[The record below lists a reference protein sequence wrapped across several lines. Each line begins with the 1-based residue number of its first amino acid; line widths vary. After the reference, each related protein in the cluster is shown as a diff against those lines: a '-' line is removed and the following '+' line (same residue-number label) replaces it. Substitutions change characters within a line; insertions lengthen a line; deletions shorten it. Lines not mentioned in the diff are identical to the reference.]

1 MRNILKIS
9 ILVLVSF
16 LMANITLLLFAG
28 IGKLVELIP
37 FNEPLM
43 WAIFFIGGAGS
54 IITLFI
60 MNEREG

>member
-1 MRNILKIS
+1 MRKLLKIS

-16 LMANITLLLFAG
+16 LMANTTLLLCAG

-60 MNEREG
+60 MNEREE

>member
-1 MRNILKIS
+1 MRKLLKIS
-9 ILVLVSF
+9 TLVLGGF
-16 LMANITLLLFAG
+16 LMAQIILWLFAG
-28 IGKLVELIP
+28 LGKLVELIP

>member
-16 LMANITLLLFAG
+16 LMANTTLLLFAG